1 MGLQSKTM
9 KNQRVVRLTLVADVS
24 ANTFDVSAVDYARD
38 GLAGDFVSVP
48 FAMSAANPC
57 DIELGEALPAGTIIR
72 LTGTIQA

>member
-1 MGLQSKTM
+1 MGVVSKNM
-9 KNQRVVRLTLVADVS
+9 KTQRVLRLTFVADTS

-38 GLAGDFVSVP
+38 GINGDYKSVP
-48 FAMSAANPC
+48 FAMTAANPC